1 MSGIVVLIVVSF
13 TWVLFF
19 GGIWMLI
26 RSRGAGPN
34 AVETSPPGDRP
45 E

>member
-1 MSGIVVLIVVSF
+1 VLIIISF

-19 GGIWMLI
+19 GGIWLLI
-26 RSRGAGPN
+26 RSRRTVPGA
-34 AVETSPPGDRP
+34 AETSIPIDRS